1 MSARKTATQHTNA
14 AEIGRRQTLGIL
26 AGAALGSLSQ
36 TWSLGGTAAASQQAR
51 NPIKIGQIGTKHA
64 HASKLSVYRNNPDY
78 EVVGIVEADP
88 QRRSGAMQ
96 QTVYQGLP
104 WMSHEELLATPGLQ
118 AVLVETDVPDLLDA
132 AEACI
137 AAGKHIHLDKPAGAS
152 WPQFQRILKEAE
164 RQQLLIQMGYMYRY
178 NPGIVLL
185 REFLDNGWLGDVF
198 EVHAVMSKVV
208 GPGERKSLARYSG
221 GMMFELGCHL
231 IDLVVG
237 ILGQPTDI
245 QSYLQHVGPENDDLN
260 DSTLAVFQ
268 YPRATATIR
277 TSGVEVA
284 GGERRHLTVCGT
296 LGTFHMQPLDNPQV
310 RVAFD
315 RPRGTYGK
323 GYQDVK
329 LPRYARYVDDAADMA
344 RVIRGEAVN
353 RFPYSHDAAVQESVL
368 RACQMPL

>member
-1 MSARKTATQHTNA
+1 MPTQNNVPQHTGE
-14 AEIGRRQTLGIL
+14 AEIGRRQSLGLL
-26 AGAALGSLSQ
+26 AGAALF
-36 TWSLGGTAAASQQAR
+36 SLGPMGGGEKFAAAEPVRS
-51 NPIKIGQIGTKHA
+51 PIKIGQIGTKHA

-88 QRRSGAMQ
+88 QRRASAAQ
-96 QTVYQGLP
+96 QPPYEGLP
-104 WMSHEELLATPGLQ
+104 WMSQAELLAIPGLQ
-118 AVLVETDVPDLLDA
+118 AVLVETDVPNLLDA
-132 AEACI
+132 AEASI

-178 NPGIVLL
+178 NPGVILL
-185 REFLDNGWLGDVF
+185 REFLEHGWLGDVF

-208 GPGERKSLARYSG
+208 GSGERKQLARYSG

-237 ILGQPTDI
+237 ILGKPTSI
-245 QSYLQHVGPENDDLN
+245 HPFLQHVGPAEDDLN

-315 RPRGTYGK
+315 RPRGMYAK

-329 LPRYARYVDDAADMA
+329 LPRYSRYVDDAADMA
-344 RVIRGEAVN
+344 RIIRGEAVN
-353 RFPYSHDAAVQESVL
+353 RFPYSHDAAVQESLL
-368 RACQMPL
+368 RACEMPWS